1 MAPAST
7 DKTKTRKWE
16 TATKLMD
23 LGNIACSALLFS
35 QAFSEEPF
43 NFWVAFLGIILLA
56 WLYSIA
62 LILMRG
68 GDQNG
73 T

>member
-1 MAPAST
+1 
-7 DKTKTRKWE
+7 
-16 TATKLMD
+16 MD